1 MSTGP
6 QAMLA
11 SLQTRWDDA
20 AQDLRTLAWLHAA
33 ERDSGTWIAM
43 LNAGFPAGLTLPGGA
58 ALASALADLRDSGL
72 EQPQRT
78 DDLLAADYAGIYLTH
93 ALRASPF
100 ESVWRDEDHLMLQG
114 ATFAVRAFYQ
124 RYQMT
129 VPDWRAMPE
138 DHLTHELSFIAHLLE
153 QAELAAALHFM
164 DQHLMTWLDLF
175 CERVEARSGTT
186 IYAGLA
192 LATRLA
198 CHFLQTALRDELQC
212 T

>member
-1 MSTGP
+1 
-6 QAMLA
+6 MLA
-11 SLQTRWDDA
+11 LPQTRWVDA

-33 ERDSGTWIAM
+33 ERDSATWIAL

-58 ALASALADLRDSGL
+58 ALASALANLRDSGQ
-72 EQPQRT
+72 EQPLRS

-114 ATFAVRAFYQ
+114 ATFAVRAFYK

-138 DHLTHELSFIAHLLE
+138 DHLTHELSFVAHLLE
-153 QAELAAALHFM
+153 EDELAAALQFM
-164 DQHLMTWLDLF
+164 DEHLMTWLDQF
-175 CERVEARSGTT
+175 CERVEARAGTT

-192 LATRLA
+192 LATRVA
-198 CHFLQTALRDELQC
+198 CHSLQTALRHQSKC